1 VRRYHLNIARHSM
14 TMRKLLEFPAPRP
27 SERFKIPVD
36 PLADAE
42 GAFVMRFPGKVSLN
56 SITADIDFQL
66 WPVLRCLDADNL
78 LRIAEVRAFLRHAG
92 CMTLTW

>member
-1 VRRYHLNIARHSM
+1 
-14 TMRKLLEFPAPRP
+14 MRKLLEFPAPRP

-56 SITADIDFQL
+56 SITADIDFQI
-66 WPVLRCLDADNL
+66 WPTLRCLDADNL
-78 LRIAEVRAFLRHAG
+78 LRIAEVTRLSCRREGCSCAHCALIDRFVAFR
-92 CMTLTW
+92 

>member
-1 VRRYHLNIARHSM
+1 
-14 TMRKLLEFPAPRP
+14 MRKLLEFPAPRP

-56 SITADIDFQL
+56 SITADIDFQI
-66 WPVLRCLDADNL
+66 WPILRCLDADNL
-78 LRIAEVRAFLRHAG
+78 LRVAEVSRRDCSTHAISLVWN
-92 CMTLTW
+92 TY